1 MTNTLLLNK
10 YFLFFY
16 SLILIQPV
24 LADDLYG
31 IFMVVKGTVDVESVK
46 TGKSVGKVGLK
57 VYPGDKITT
66 QKDSRAKISMSDRN
80 VINISPD
87 SVLTIAKYEND
98 PKSNVR
104 NVELELAQG
113 KVRNNVEQ
121 KYDGD
126 KSKFIIKT
134 PTAVA
139 GVRGTQFL
147 TSFDVKTRVTEVVT
161 FKGVVQM
168 APVLANG
175 QVSNSVVTIKKG
187 EMSSVKQGQE
197 NPEPPKVMPKE
208 EMNKAD
214 KESQAKANQS
224 SETKVA
230 DANQNSETKVVDAN
244 EKPAEKQNEKR
255 DKDKKV
261 DGDKSREPASE
272 GGGKVAK
279 ERPAE
284 SMIDK
289 KDMDFGA
296 AKEIKPP
303 LGTDVPVM
311 QPQMPRL
318 PPLVQPSQQNPV
330 IDEIVRSK
338 LNKTRVIV
346 KPVLPN

>member
-1 MTNTLLLNK
+1 MTNTFFLNK

-31 IFMVVKGTVDVESVK
+31 IFMVVKGTVEVESVK

-66 QKDSRAKISMSDRN
+66 LKDSRAKISMSDRN
-80 VINISPD
+80 VINVSPD

-175 QVSNSVVTIKKG
+175 QVSNSVVMIKKG
-187 EMSSVKQGQE
+187 EMSSVKQGQD
-197 NPEPPKVMPKE
+197 NPEPPKLMPKE

-214 KESQAKANQS
+214 KESQAKANQN

-230 DANQNSETKVVDAN
+230 DANEKPA
-244 EKPAEKQNEKR
+244 EKPAEKQNEKK

-261 DGDKSREPASE
+261 DADKSREPASD
-272 GGGKVAK
+272 GNGKVVK

-303 LGTDVPVM
+303 LGADVPVM

>member
-1 MTNTLLLNK
+1 MTNTFFLNK

-31 IFMVVKGTVDVESVK
+31 IFMVVKGTVEVESVK

-66 QKDSRAKISMSDRN
+66 LKDSRAKISMSDRN
-80 VINISPD
+80 VINVSPD

-175 QVSNSVVTIKKG
+175 QVSNSVVMIKKG
-187 EMSSVKQGQE
+187 EMSSVKQGQD

-230 DANQNSETKVVDAN
+230 DANEKPA
-244 EKPAEKQNEKR
+244 EKPAEKQNEKK

-261 DGDKSREPASE
+261 DADKSREPASD
-272 GGGKVAK
+272 GNGKVVK

>member
-1 MTNTLLLNK
+1 MTNTFFLNK

-31 IFMVVKGTVDVESVK
+31 IFMVVKGTVEVESVK

-66 QKDSRAKISMSDRN
+66 LKDSRAKISMSDRN
-80 VINISPD
+80 VINVSPD

-175 QVSNSVVTIKKG
+175 QVSNSVVMIKKG
-187 EMSSVKQGQE
+187 EMSSVKQGQD

-214 KESQAKANQS
+214 KESQAKANQN

-230 DANQNSETKVVDAN
+230 DAN
-244 EKPAEKQNEKR
+244 EKPGEKQNEKK

-261 DGDKSREPASE
+261 DADKSREPASD
-272 GGGKVAK
+272 GNGKVVK

>member
-1 MTNTLLLNK
+1 MTNTFFLNK

-16 SLILIQPV
+16 GLILIQPL

-46 TGKSVGKVGLK
+46 TGKSVGKVGVK
-57 VYPGDKITT
+57 VYPGDKIITL
-66 QKDSRAKISMSDRN
+66 KDSRAKISMSDRN

-187 EMSSVKQGQE
+187 EMSSVKQGQD
-197 NPEPPKVMPKE
+197 NPEPPKVVPKE

-214 KESQAKANQS
+214 KESQAKA
-224 SETKVA
+224 T
-230 DANQNSETKVVDAN
+230 QNSETKVADAN
-244 EKPAEKQNEKR
+244 EKPAEKQNERK
-255 DKDKKV
+255 DKDNKV
-261 DGDKSREPASE
+261 DADKSREPASD
-272 GGGKVAK
+272 GNGKVVK
-279 ERPAE
+279 ERPSD